1 MTVTPPDADG
11 NWLVIVIVNLFSKY
25 VALYPASKHDATTLA
40 TALFQYFCTYGLC
53 DLIVSD
59 PGSDLMSEVV
69 NSLHTWFGIRHRFS
83 LIARH
88 QSNGVEGSNK
98 IILKHLRAM
107 VFDERIANQ
116 WSKPTVLPLIQFMM
130 NCEDVSSESGIVPLH
145 AHFGN
150 IDDIYHR
157 LPSDTQI
164 PLIQN
169 LFVRTLADNLKAVRS
184 ASALFKRELA
194 QTRSAETPALQQNS
208 FKPGDF
214 VLKRQIPRPSK
225 LYFEYLRP
233 FLVLSQVK
241 NDVQVRNLVY
251 DSIHTFF
258 VEDLKLFHG
267 TLDQAVDAARRDT
280 DQFAIESV
288 VMYRGDPLQRTTTSF
303 LVHFADGDK
312 VWLPWSMDISS
323 TQAFET
329 FCLSRSELYLL
340 LYSAKEAKR
349 IYAAINKQPIT
360 EVKPGDVAYVD
371 LRWYG
376 YDWYSGLGLP
386 NHDTLST

>member
-1 MTVTPPDADG
+1 
-11 NWLVIVIVNLFSKY
+11 
-25 VALYPASKHDATTLA
+25 
-40 TALFQYFCTYGLC
+40 
-53 DLIVSD
+53 
-59 PGSDLMSEVV
+59 
-69 NSLHTWFGIRHRFS
+69 
-83 LIARH
+83 
-88 QSNGVEGSNK
+88 
-98 IILKHLRAM
+98 
-107 VFDERIANQ
+107 
-116 WSKPTVLPLIQFMM
+116 M

-145 AHFGN
+145 THFGN
-150 IDDIYHR
+150 ADEIYHQ

-184 ASALFKRELA
+184 ASALFQHELA
-194 QTRSAETPALQQNS
+194 QSRSADTPTLCQNS
-208 FKPGDF
+208 FKPGDY

-225 LYFEYLRP
+225 LYFEYLGP

-267 TLDQAVDAARRDT
+267 SAEQAMDAARRDT
-280 DQFAIESV
+280 DQYAIETV
-288 VMYRGDPLQRTTTSF
+288 VAYRGDPLQRTTTSF
-303 LVHFADGDK
+303 LVHFVDGDK

-323 TQAFET
+323 TQAFEM
-329 FCLSRSELYLL
+329 FCQSRSELYLL

-349 IYAAINKQPIT
+349 IYAAINKQPIS

-386 NHDTLST
+386 NYDTQRYVVAFEYTQWFHSTTRTKIVGVCRVFNEEWPLNHYFVRAYGSYLTLPAASTLVDKKLVVSYPRLRPASKT